1 MSMALIE
8 TKKFYWEWQD
18 IMIAKP
24 VVMAA
29 FFTLLLGGCAAPES
43 LKRALGG
50 DAPTTAERLAA
61 GRAKLDKNPNDIEA
75 GKDVARDG
83 VTLTR
88 EILQRVRVK
97 MDAGDDEAAL
107 QDVLELLTI
116 NPGNMR
122 AQQLK
127 TQLEQR
133 VHLNS
138 ELAEAVRLQFD
149 HPREALYKVNRIL
162 QEQPGFPAAE
172 ALRTQLQRRDVGRQS
187 VKPRLA
193 DALRKPVTLNFKAQP
208 IVQILDTISLAAGVD
223 FVLDPDVQTSMPAS
237 IMARQTTAEDAIN
250 LLLRTNQLEKKVLD
264 AHTLLI
270 YPSRPDKDKEY
281 RELMVRVFYLNHADA
296 THVLAALRQISAP
309 KNVHLD
315 ERANAVLVRDT
326 PEVMA
331 VVERVVAALDIAQS
345 EVTMDVQ
352 VLEVNASDELEVGV
366 DYPSD
371 LRFSVLPQGES
382 GRITVGDL
390 LGLNQGKIG
399 VTSRNDLSAAL
410 NLLQKR
416 GKTKVLANPKIRVRN
431 MEKASIKI
439 GEKVPVVTTTN
450 ANGVVT
456 ESVNYQDVG
465 LILQVEPRISLSNEV
480 SVRVSME
487 VSNLKG
493 EVKTAGGGVVYPM
506 STRNAET
513 VMTARDG
520 ETQVLAGLVNQQQTR
535 SSSGVP
541 GLSVMGW
548 LGSLFGGQKKTDQ
561 NTEIVLLL
569 TPHIERSMALP
580 SAADSYFPSGTESRV
595 TVTPMTTQA
604 PAASAGAATGGDAPA
619 LDAVLTTP
627 PF

>member
-1 MSMALIE
+1 MRFTPVAL
-8 TKKFYWEWQD
+8 
-18 IMIAKP
+18 AVSLS
-24 VVMAA
+24 VVLA
-29 FFTLLLGGCAAPES
+29 GCATPES
-43 LKRALGG
+43 LKRTLG
-50 DAPTTAERLAA
+50 ASPPPTASERLAA
-61 GRAKLDKNPNDIEA
+61 NRAKLAENPADIEA
-75 GKDVARDG
+75 GKNVVRDDVA
-83 VTLTR
+83 VAR
-88 EILQRVRVK
+88 ETLQRVRVK
-97 MDAGDDEAAL
+97 MEAGDEQDALDE
-107 QDVLELLTI
+107 VHTLLAT
-116 NPGNMR
+116 NPSNMR

-127 TQLEQR
+127 VQLEQR
-133 VHLNS
+133 IHLKE
-138 ELAEAVRLQFD
+138 ELAEAAALQHD
-149 HPREALYKVNRIL
+149 RPAEALYKVNRIL
-162 QEQPGFPAAE
+162 QEQPGYAQAE
-172 ALRTQLQRRDVGRQS
+172 ALRNQLQRRDVGRHS
-187 VKPRLA
+187 ARPRLT
-193 DALRKPVTLNFKAQP
+193 DALRKPVSLNFKAQP
-208 IVQILDTISLAAGVD
+208 IVQILDAISLAAGVD
-223 FVLDPDVQTSMPAS
+223 FVLDPDVQTTMPAS

-264 AHTLLI
+264 AHSLLI
-270 YPSRPDKDKEY
+270 YPARADKEKEY
-281 RELMVRVFYLNHADA
+281 RELMVRVFYLDQANAS
-296 THVLAALRQISAP
+296 HVLAALRQISAP

-352 VLEVNASDELEVGV
+352 VLEVNANDELEIGV

-371 LRFSVLPQGES
+371 LRFSILPQGES
-382 GRITVGDL
+382 GKVTVRDL
-390 LGLNQGKIG
+390 LNLSQGKIG
-399 VTSRNDLSAAL
+399 VGSRNDLSAAL

-480 SVRVSME
+480 SVKVSME

-493 EVKTAGGGVVYPM
+493 EVKTAGGGIVYPM

-535 SSSGVP
+535 SSSGLP

-561 NTEIVLLL
+561 STEIVLLL

-595 TVTPMTTQA
+595 TVVPMTTQA
-604 PAASAGAATGGDAPA
+604 PEPAPAPAPATASASDDAPA
-619 LDAVLTTP
+619 LDATLAKP

>member
-1 MSMALIE
+1 MR
-8 TKKFYWEWQD
+8 F
-18 IMIAKP
+18 KP
-24 VVMAA
+24 VALAVSLSVALA
-29 FFTLLLGGCAAPES
+29 GCAAPES
-43 LKRALGG
+43 LKRAMGG
-50 DAPTTAERLAA
+50 TPPTAAERLAA
-61 GRAKLDKNPNDIEA
+61 NRAKLAENPSDIEA
-75 GKDVARDG
+75 GKNVAREE
-83 VTLTR
+83 VAVAR
-88 EILQRVRVK
+88 EAMQRVRV
-97 MDAGDDEAAL
+97 MMEAGDEQRAMEEV
-107 QDVLELLTI
+107 QGLLAS

-122 AQQLK
+122 AQQLMK
-127 TQLEQR
+127 QLEQR
-133 VHLNS
+133 LHLKE
-138 ELAEAVRLQFD
+138 ELAEATAMQHDR
-149 HPREALYKVNRIL
+149 PAEALYKVNRIL
-162 QEQPGFPAAE
+162 QEQPGYTQAE
-172 ALRTQLQRRDVGRQS
+172 ALRNQLQRRAVGRHS
-187 VKPRLA
+187 AKPRLT
-193 DALRKPVTLNFKAQP
+193 DALRKPVSLNFKSQP
-208 IVQILDTISLAAGVD
+208 IVQILDAISLAAGVD
-223 FVLDPDVQTSMPAS
+223 FVLDPDVQTNMPAS

-264 AHTLLI
+264 AHSLLI
-270 YPSRPDKDKEY
+270 YPARPDKEKEY
-281 RELMVRVFYLNHADA
+281 RELMVRVFYLDQASA
-296 THVLAALRQISAP
+296 AHVLAALRQISAP

-315 ERANAVLVRDT
+315 ERTNAVLVRDT

-352 VLEVNASDELEVGV
+352 VLEVNVNDELEIGV

-371 LRFSVLPQGES
+371 LRFSILPNGDS
-382 GRITVGDL
+382 GKVTVGDL
-390 LGLNQGKIG
+390 LNLNQSRIG
-399 VTSRNDLSAAL
+399 VGSRNDLSAAL

-431 MEKASIKI
+431 LEKASIKI

-465 LILQVEPRISLSNEV
+465 LILEVEPRISLSNEV
-480 SVRVSME
+480 SVKVSME

-493 EVKTAGGGVVYPM
+493 EVKTAGGGIVYPM

-535 SSSGVP
+535 SSSGLP

-580 SAADSYFPSGTESRV
+580 SAADSYFASGTESRV
-595 TVTPMTTQA
+595 TVAPMTTPPPPPPAPVPA
-604 PAASAGAATGGDAPA
+604 PAPAPAPVSGEAPATTTGPTPA
-619 LDAVLTTP
+619 LDASLAKP

>member
-1 MSMALIE
+1 MMSFKPAALAVSL
-8 TKKFYWEWQD
+8 TV
-18 IMIAKP
+18 A
-24 VVMAA
+24 
-29 FFTLLLGGCAAPES
+29 LSGCAAPES
-43 LKRALGG
+43 FKRALG
-50 DAPTTAERLAA
+50 ASPPPTASERLAA
-61 GRAKLDKNPNDIEA
+61 GRAQLANNPNDIEA
-75 GKDVARDG
+75 NKNVVRDDIAVA
-83 VTLTR
+83 R

-97 MDAGDDEAAL
+97 MEAGDEQEAL
-107 QDVLELLTI
+107 EEVHELLAM

-122 AQQLK
+122 GQQLK
-127 TQLEQR
+127 AQLEQR
-133 VHLNS
+133 IHLKE
-138 ELAEAVRLQFD
+138 ELAEAAAMQHDR
-149 HPREALYKVNRIL
+149 PAEALYKVNRIL
-162 QEQPGFPAAE
+162 QEQPGYAQAE
-172 ALRTQLQRRDVGRQS
+172 ALRNQMQRRDAGRNAAR
-187 VKPRLA
+187 PRLA
-193 DALRKPVTLNFKAQP
+193 DAMRKPVSLNFKSQP
-208 IVQILDTISLAAGVD
+208 IVQILDAISLAAGVD
-223 FVLDPDVQTSMPAS
+223 FVLDPDVQTTMPAS

-264 AHTLLI
+264 QHSLLI
-270 YPSRPDKDKEY
+270 YPARADKEKEY
-281 RELMVRVFYLNHADA
+281 RELMVRVFYLDQANA

-315 ERANAVLVRDT
+315 ERTNAVLVRDT

-352 VLEVNASDELEVGV
+352 VLEVNANDELEVGV

-371 LRFSVLPQGES
+371 LRFSILPQGES
-382 GRITVGDL
+382 GRVTVRDL
-390 LGLNQGKIG
+390 LNLNQGKVG
-399 VTSRNDLSAAL
+399 VGSRNDLSVAL
-410 NLLQKR
+410 NMLQKR

-480 SVRVSME
+480 SVKVSME

-493 EVKTAGGGVVYPM
+493 EVKTAGGGIVYPM

-535 SSSGVP
+535 SSSGLP

-561 NTEIVLLL
+561 TTEIVLLL

-580 SAADSYFPSGTESRV
+580 SASDSYFPSGTESRV
-595 TVTPMTTQA
+595 TVVPMTTQA
-604 PAASAGAATGGDAPA
+604 PAPAPAAPAVAAGEASPA
-619 LDAVLTTP
+619 LDAALAKP

>member
-1 MSMALIE
+1 MTFKPAAL
-8 TKKFYWEWQD
+8 
-18 IMIAKP
+18 A
-24 VVMAA
+24 V
-29 FFTLLLGGCAAPES
+29 TLSVALSGCAASDSFKRAWEGPPKSATES
-43 LKRALGG
+43 LA
-50 DAPTTAERLAA
+50 DN
-61 GRAKLDKNPNDIEA
+61 RAKLADNPADIEA
-75 GKDVARDG
+75 AKNIARDEVTVARE
-83 VTLTR
+83 T
-88 EILQRVRVK
+88 LQRVRVK
-97 MDAGDDEAAL
+97 MDAGDEADAL
-107 QDVLELLTI
+107 EEVQGLLAM
-116 NPGNMR
+116 NPSNMR

-133 VHLNS
+133 LHLKE
-138 ELAEAVRLQFD
+138 ELAEAAALQHD
-149 HPREALYKVNRIL
+149 RPAEALYRVNRIL
-162 QEQPGFPAAE
+162 QEQPGYAQAE
-172 ALRTQLQRRDVGRQS
+172 ALRNQLQRRDIVRHAA
-187 VKPRLA
+187 KPRLT
-193 DALRKPVTLNFKAQP
+193 DALRKPVSLNFKSQP
-208 IVQILDTISLAAGVD
+208 IAQILDAISLAAGVD
-223 FVLDPDVQTSMPAS
+223 FVLDPDVSTSMPAS
-237 IMARQTTAEDAIN
+237 IIARQTTAEDAIN

-264 AHTLLI
+264 AHSLLI
-270 YPSRPDKDKEY
+270 YPARADKEKEY
-281 RELMVRVFYLNHADA
+281 RELMVRVFYLDQANA

-371 LRFSVLPQGES
+371 LRFSLLAQSES
-382 GRITVGDL
+382 GKITVGDL
-390 LGLNQGKIG
+390 LNLSKGHIG
-399 VTSRNDLSAAL
+399 VSSRNDLSAAL

-431 MEKASIKI
+431 LEKASIKI

-480 SVRVSME
+480 SVKVSME

-493 EVKTAGGGVVYPM
+493 EVKTAGGGIVYPM

-520 ETQVLAGLVNQQQTR
+520 ETQVLAGLVNQQYTR
-535 SSSGVP
+535 SSSGLP
-541 GLSVMGW
+541 GFSLMGW

-561 NTEIVLLL
+561 TTEIVLLL

-580 SAADSYFPSGTESRV
+580 SASDSYFPSGTESRV
-595 TVTPMTTQA
+595 TVVPMTTQPPAALPA
-604 PAASAGAATGGDAPA
+604 PAPAEGASPA
-619 LDAVLTTP
+619 LDAALAKP

>member
-1 MSMALIE
+1 MR
-8 TKKFYWEWQD
+8 F
-18 IMIAKP
+18 KP
-24 VVMAA
+24 VALAVSLSVVLA
-29 FFTLLLGGCAAPES
+29 GCATPES
-43 LKRALGG
+43 LKRTLG
-50 DAPTTAERLAA
+50 ASPPPTASERLAA
-61 GRAKLDKNPNDIEA
+61 NRAKLAENPNDIEA
-75 GKDVARDG
+75 GKNVARDD
-83 VTLTR
+83 VTVAR
-88 EILQRVRVK
+88 ETLQRVRVK
-97 MDAGDDEAAL
+97 MEAGDEQDALDE
-107 QDVLELLTI
+107 VHTLLAT
-116 NPGNMR
+116 NPSNMR

-127 TQLEQR
+127 AQLEQR
-133 VHLNS
+133 IHLKE
-138 ELAEAVRLQFD
+138 ELAEAAALQHD
-149 HPREALYKVNRIL
+149 RPAEALYKVNRIL
-162 QEQPGFPAAE
+162 QEQPGYAQAE
-172 ALRTQLQRRDVGRQS
+172 ALRNQLQRRDVGRHS
-187 VKPRLA
+187 ARPRLT
-193 DALRKPVTLNFKAQP
+193 DALRKPVSLNFKAQP
-208 IVQILDTISLAAGVD
+208 IVQILDAISLAAGVD
-223 FVLDPDVQTSMPAS
+223 FVLDPDVQTTMPAS

-264 AHTLLI
+264 AHSLLI
-270 YPSRPDKDKEY
+270 YPARADKEKEY
-281 RELMVRVFYLNHADA
+281 RELMVRVFYLDQANA

-352 VLEVNASDELEVGV
+352 VLEVNASDELEIGV

-371 LRFSVLPQGES
+371 LRFSILPQGES
-382 GRITVGDL
+382 GKVTVGDL
-390 LGLNQGKIG
+390 LNLSQGKIG
-399 VTSRNDLSAAL
+399 VGSRNDLSAAL

-480 SVRVSME
+480 SVKVSME

-493 EVKTAGGGVVYPM
+493 EVKTAGGGIVYPM

-535 SSSGVP
+535 SSSGLP

-561 NTEIVLLL
+561 TTEIVLLL

-595 TVTPMTTQA
+595 TVVPMTTQA
-604 PAASAGAATGGDAPA
+604 PAPTAVPASGDSPA
-619 LDAVLTTP
+619 LDAALAKP